1 MNTKEIAEKMVREQD
16 FQDARL
22 PEAGLYG
29 VLETG
34 ETFLIGNGFDVYHLL
49 SQEIDSPLQIAGLA
63 VTTSGWAAPLNENG
77 KVDGQPSQHPERK
90 RVLLV
95 ALVTAEEIL
104 SAMRFADDEEIITD
118 TGGAGSLA
126 DALREAFDRIS
137 A

>member
-1 MNTKEIAEKMVREQD
+1 MVREQD

-49 SQEIDSPLQIAGLA
+49 SQKIDSPLQIAGLA
-63 VTTSGWAAPLNENG
+63 VTTSGWAAPLNEN
-77 KVDGQPSQHPERK
+77 KEVDGGQPSQHPDRK

-118 TGGAGSLA
+118 TGGVGFLA